1 MEKNKAIL
9 DLIDRISVKQKEK
22 RDYAKQ
28 QDFQNAAN
36 ARDAEKTLLIQLDEL
51 SGVNNFYRKVYD
63 SEKVLRHLDIIVNST
78 EELKKLRPNFPDILN
93 YSEINKM
100 LVKVYQQRD
109 EAYQT
114 VLKIRESVT

>member
-1 MEKNKAIL
+1 M
-9 DLIDRISVKQKEK
+9 
-22 RDYAKQ
+22 
-28 QDFQNAAN
+28 
-36 ARDAEKTLLIQLDEL
+36 IQLDEL

-100 LVKVYQQRD
+100 LVINI
-109 EAYQT
+109 QT
-114 VLKIRESVT
+114 HIR